1 MTGVRSRQSVIF
13 LAAEVCGG
21 KECQIVISQAP
32 ILVTALSGFAA
43 FAMVQIYWKVFAGVS
58 IKAAIN
64 AFTTVDEKLMFAH
77 GIQLII
83 LCDERLWF

>member
-1 MTGVRSRQSVIF
+1 VVF
-13 LAAEVCGG
+13 LAAEVCSC
-21 KECQIVISQAP
+21 KERQVIIGQAP
-32 ILVTALSGFAA
+32 ILAAALSGFTA
-43 FAMVQIYWKVFAGVS
+43 FAMVQIHWKVFARVS

-64 AFTTVDEKLMFAH
+64 AFTTVDEKLVFAH